1 MTTPDDLV
9 EVRLVGVPIEV
20 WRRASAHQE
29 AIQREFDIIRAG
41 DAPESVP
48 NRLRSLME
56 ELDGRFGG
64 VSESTWAQL
73 HEAANRGEA
82 SVDLVFRIPVAAGP
96 AARQLADMLDEVDEF
111 CRAGEHL
118 VSLATPPELLAFRNW
133 FLGEFTNQAVEGLR
147 PVPWEAH
154 DDDRAAIGHPFT
166 PPADTA
172 GVARVAFAGTLDLAT
187 AEQLRESIQEKL
199 GPSVSQLVVD
209 LSDVGFVD
217 SIGVSLLVSVHNRL
231 VEQGASMRLIASRR
245 LQDLLE
251 LSGLTG
257 ILRPEDPVP
266 ASDPAASAP

>member
-9 EVRLVGVPIEV
+9 EVRLIGVPIEV

-41 DAPESVP
+41 EAEESVP
-48 NRLRSLME
+48 NRLRSLIDD
-56 ELDGRFGG
+56 LDGLFGG
-64 VSESTWAQL
+64 VSESTWAEL
-73 HEAANRGEA
+73 HEAADRGDA
-82 SVDLVFRIPVAAGP
+82 AVDLVFRVPVAAGL

-133 FLGEFTNQAVEGLR
+133 FLGEFTNQAGEGLR

-154 DDDRAAIGHPFT
+154 DDGRAATGLPVE
-166 PPADTA
+166 PPPDTS
-172 GVARVAFAGTLDLAT
+172 GIARVAFAGPLDLAT

-199 GPSVSQLVVD
+199 DPSVSQLVVD
-209 LSDVGFVD
+209 LSNIGFVD
-217 SIGVSLLVSVHNRL
+217 SIGISLLVSVHNRL
-231 VEQGASMRLIASRR
+231 VEQGASMRLIAPRR

-251 LSGLTG
+251 LSGLTE
-257 ILRPEDPVP
+257 ILRPEEPLA